1 MMKTYD
7 NLINGNWISSAN
19 SAENINP
26 SNLDDVVGAFSQATM
41 DDVDSAVLAARE
53 AFTSWSNNSPQLR
66 ADLLDAVGSA
76 ILANRNEIG
85 RQLAREE
92 GKIVPEAIGETTR
105 AGHVFKFFAGEALRM
120 TGEKI
125 ASVRPG
131 IDVEMT
137 RESLGVIGLITP
149 WNFPIAI
156 PAWKMAAAL
165 AYGNC
170 VVFKPA
176 GLTPASGHIL
186 AELLQEH
193 GCPPGV
199 FNLVMGSGAVVG
211 EAIARHTDI
220 QALSFTG
227 SASTGSSIAEAA
239 ISSRKKIQ
247 LEMGGKNPMVVMD
260 DCDLDVAVNAS
271 LNGAYFSTGQR
282 CTASSRLIVHEKIH
296 DQFVDQLADGMKDLK
311 VGDALDGD
319 TQIGPVIDQRQL
331 TSNLEYVALA
341 GKEGATVIGG
351 DAVECKHKG
360 YYQEPAL
367 FVDTDNNMRINRE
380 EIFGPCASVIKV
392 SGFDEAIAVANDTDY
407 GLSAGI
413 CTANLKYAQEFKKQ
427 SRVGVVMVNL
437 PTAGI
442 DYHVAFGGTK
452 GSSYGPREQ
461 GHYAVEFYTQVKTSY
476 TAY

>member
-1 MMKTYD
+1 MKIYE
-7 NLINGNWISSAN
+7 NLISGSWTSSAN
-19 SAENINP
+19 TVENINP
-26 SNLDDVVGAFSQATM
+26 SNLDDVVGTFTLGTLE
-41 DDVDSAVLAARE
+41 DVDSAVLAATE
-53 AFTSWSNNSPQLR
+53 AFKSWSNSAPQVR

-76 ILANRNEIG
+76 ILAKKNDIG

-92 GKIVPEAIGETTR
+92 GKTLPEAIGETTR
-105 AGHVFKFFAGEALRM
+105 AGHVFKFFAGESLRI
-120 TGEKI
+120 TGEKV

-137 RESLGVIGLITP
+137 REPLGVIGIITP

-156 PAWKMAAAL
+156 PAWKIAAAL

-176 GLTPASGHIL
+176 GLTPASGRTL

-199 FNLVMGSGAVVG
+199 FNLVMGSGSVVG
-211 EAIARHTDI
+211 EAIAGHTGI
-220 QALSFTG
+220 KAVSFTG
-227 SASTGSSIAEAA
+227 SESTGNCIAKAA
-239 ISSRKKIQ
+239 LNSRKKIQ

-282 CTASSRLIVHEKIH
+282 CTASSRLIVNENIH
-296 DQFVDQLADGMKDLK
+296 NQFVDQLVAGMKNLK
-311 VGDALDGD
+311 VGDALDDD
-319 TQIGPVIDQRQL
+319 TQLGPVIDQRQL
-331 TSNLEYVALA
+331 QSNLEYVELA
-341 GKEGATVIGG
+341 RKEGATVIGG
-351 DAVECKHKG
+351 DAVERKHKG
-360 YYQEPAL
+360 FYQEPAL

-380 EIFGPCASVIKV
+380 EIFGPCASVIRV
-392 SGFDEAIAVANDTDY
+392 SDFDEAIAVANDTNY

-413 CTANLKYAQEFKKQ
+413 CTKSLKFSQEFKKR
-427 SRVGVVMVNL
+427 SEAGVVMVNL

-461 GHYAVEFYTQVKTSY
+461 GRYAVEFYTQVKTAY
-476 TAY
+476 TTY